1 MTKKSAPLLGFL
13 PPDTVTLSNG
23 ALDLIKTT
31 HEKAIPDDRGRLY
44 PIIVIRWAD
53 SRRMRV
59 PQTNRWRDLGE
70 GPCLTGSQESD
81 VPEGAVVQRGDIRFA
96 VKIPRSHLI
105 RYSQPM
111 LDCIEDFPYALRLC
125 EAPIEPSASASNE
138 NHQN

>member
-1 MTKKSAPLLGFL
+1 MPKKSDPLLGFL
-13 PPDTVTLSNG
+13 PPGSVKLSSG

-31 HEKAIPDDRGRLY
+31 HEKSIRDDRGRLY

-53 SRRMRV
+53 SRRKRV
-59 PQTNRWRDLGE
+59 PQTNQWRDLGE
-70 GPCLTGSQESD
+70 GPSLIGLDEPD
-81 VPEGAVVQRGDIRFA
+81 VPEGAVVQWDDIRFA

-105 RYSQPM
+105 RYFQPM

>member
-1 MTKKSAPLLGFL
+1 MTKKSDPLLGFL
-13 PPDTVTLSNG
+13 PPGSVTLSNG

-31 HEKAIPDDRGRLY
+31 HEKAMPNDCGRLY

-59 PQTNRWRDLGE
+59 PQTNQWRDLGE
-70 GPCLTGSQESD
+70 GPCLTGIDEPD
-81 VPEGAVVQRGDIRFA
+81 VPKGAVVQWGDIRFA

-105 RYSQPM
+105 RYFQPM

-125 EAPIEPSASASNE
+125 EAPIEPSTSASNE